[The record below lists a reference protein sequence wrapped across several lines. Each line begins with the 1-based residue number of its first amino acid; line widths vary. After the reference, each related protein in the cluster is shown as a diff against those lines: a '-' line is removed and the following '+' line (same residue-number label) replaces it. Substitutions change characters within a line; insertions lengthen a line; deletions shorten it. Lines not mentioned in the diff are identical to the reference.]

1 VTAPR
6 RAVPAAVRAE
16 RQAERQAAQHEAIRQ
31 AARELADTCP
41 PLAEWQLE
49 RLRVLLDLGGRRD
62 DTS

>member
-1 VTAPR
+1 MTAPR

-31 AARELADTCP
+31 AARELAATCP
-41 PLAEWQLE
+41 PLAEWQRE
-49 RLRVLLDLGGRRD
+49 RLRELLDLGGGRD